1 MVLFSFTSS
10 LVLVSTE
17 LHGPLIPPCPVVPGI
32 VAEPYHA
39 RGLITCPYRPES
51 LLHENAFM
59 KPSDQ
64 AFYFPSAAP
73 QTEGKA
79 AIQAGDVGLLTGT

>member
-17 LHGPLIPPCPVVPGI
+17 LQGPLIPPCPVVPGI

-39 RGLITCPYRPES
+39 RGLITCPFLPES
-51 LLHENAFM
+51 LLHENVFM
-59 KPSDQ
+59 KPSGQ
-64 AFYFPSAAP
+64 APYFPSAAP
-73 QTEGKA
+73 QTECKA
-79 AIQAGDVGLLTGT
+79 AIRAEDVGLLTGA